1 MEKLLS
7 TSNSTKEYLKRLE
20 NRDRSCWP
28 FRTSKY
34 TKCLFAFFASDAF
47 GLFIFSKAYV
57 LVVYKVM
64 SLKSAQTWRTYPPR
78 HFFMV
83 THWYSVGHVHN
94 NACEHTCSH
103 TFLCTGAKFCLKA
116 ESLGQLKG
124 QRNANWALHYV
135 RTKICQMSCF
145 VSTDFLSFSSK
156 APQIY
161 IITIYIYFWIMHLTQ
176 RHTICTNLF
185 ALRE

>member
-20 NRDRSCWP
+20 NHDRSCWP

-64 SLKSAQTWRTYPPR
+64 SLKSAQTRRTYPPR

-83 THWYSVGHVHN
+83 TH
-94 NACEHTCSH
+94 
-103 TFLCTGAKFCLKA
+103 
-116 ESLGQLKG
+116 
-124 QRNANWALHYV
+124 
-135 RTKICQMSCF
+135 
-145 VSTDFLSFSSK
+145 
-156 APQIY
+156 
-161 IITIYIYFWIMHLTQ
+161 
-176 RHTICTNLF
+176 
-185 ALRE
+185 